1 MNMTVC
7 DFHTHQISDRPAI
20 LSTKTVAGT
29 SFTSWEFHPWMLPEK
44 FTLIPENP
52 ENLSCFTALGEIGL
66 DRLRGPVLAVQQQF
80 LTGFLQLAS
89 DFNKPVIFHCVRA
102 FPELFALLK
111 PFSLRWAI
119 HGFRGK
125 VELLHQIWQK
135 GGIVSFHHSIADN
148 PALLAEL
155 RRPAGKI
162 AFETD
167 DNPDLDL
174 DNIADI
180 TMKKSGNP
188 ALLELANNT
197 FMEFVSNDC

>member
-1 MNMTVC
+1 MNMQLC
-7 DFHTHQISDRPAI
+7 DFHTHHPSARPAI
-20 LSTKTVAGT
+20 LSAPAMVD
-29 SFTSWEFHPWMLPEK
+29 SRYTSWEFHPWTLPQN
-44 FTLIPENP
+44 FSTIPENP
-52 ENLSCFTALGEIGL
+52 ENLSRFTALGEVGL
-66 DRLRGPVLAVQQQF
+66 DRMRGPELAVQQQF
-80 LTGFLQLAS
+80 LTGFLRLAS

-119 HGFRGK
+119 HGFRGN
-125 VELLHQIWQK
+125 VDLLNQIWQK

-148 PALLAEL
+148 PALLTAL

-174 DNIADI
+174 ENIVD
-180 TMKKSGNP
+180 TVMKKSGNTG
-188 ALLELANNT
+188 LLELANNT
-197 FMEFVSNDC
+197 FMEFVSNEC

>member
-1 MNMTVC
+1 MTVC
-7 DFHTHQISDRPAI
+7 DFHTHCPADRPAI
-20 LSTKTVAGT
+20 LSTATIAE
-29 SFTSWEFHPWMLPEK
+29 SRYTSWEFHPWTLPEK
-44 FTLIPENP
+44 FSVLPENP
-52 ENLSCFTALGEIGL
+52 ENLSSFTALGEIGL
-66 DRLRGPVLAVQQQF
+66 DRLRGPALAVQQQF
-80 LTGFLQLAS
+80 LNAFLKLAS
-89 DFNKPVIFHCVRA
+89 DYNKPVIFHCVRA

-125 VELLHQIWQK
+125 AELLNQIWQK

-167 DNPDLDL
+167 DNSDLDL
-174 DNIADI
+174 ENIADNV
-180 TMKKSGNP
+180 MKKSGNSD
-188 ALLELANNT
+188 LLELANNT
-197 FMEFVSNDC
+197 FTEFVSNEC

>member
-1 MNMTVC
+1 MPVC
-7 DFHTHQISDRPAI
+7 DFHTHHLCDRPAI
-20 LSTKTVAGT
+20 LSTATVVNTRYA
-29 SFTSWEFHPWMLPEK
+29 SWEFHPWKLPEN
-44 FTLIPENP
+44 FSVLPENP
-52 ENLSCFTALGEIGL
+52 EYLSNFTAIGEVGL
-66 DRLRGPVLAVQQQF
+66 DRLRGPELAIQQQY
-80 LTGFLQLAS
+80 LHAFLQLAS
-89 DFNKPVIFHCVRA
+89 DYNKPVIFHCVRA

-155 RRPAGKI
+155 RSPAGKF
-162 AFETD
+162 AFESD

-174 DNIADI
+174 ENIVDM
-180 TMKKSGNP
+180 TMERSGNP
-188 ALLELANNT
+188 DLLNLANQT
-197 FMEFVSNDC
+197 FMEFVSNE